1 MIRTGQRIES
11 FFQPREKKVVQKKV
25 KKDGLKKGEVI
36 WLTIALLILSIGGI
50 TIYFQGK
57 KVVIPK
63 KEIVIVKQSGDWPK
77 REVYY
82 KQLEK
87 TFYINGIVIPVHE
100 GKNKKIKKIIMDF
113 NIISSNRYI
122 KSFFWDNHNI
132 HLAKNK
138 ILSSLAPVR
147 LDFPLRKEDR
157 VMVKEKVKRELN
169 NLVRELKIDGRV
181 EQVYIKSSIAN

>member
-63 KEIVIVKQSGDWPK
+63 KEIVIVKQLGDWPK